1 MTSPRLLLA
10 PLVLLLACGDNGTG
24 ASTGTDSGS
33 SGGQGSSSTAPT
45 TNTTP
50 GTASA
55 TDASG
60 SASATDGSATGTATQ
75 ATTEA
80 ITSGPA
86 STSSG
91 PSTDSAGTST
101 STTGEPGSTGD
112 ASTGGGGSTGGGST
126 TTDGGSTT
134 GDGSTGGG
142 STGDPVQEGM
152 WLTMLEDTSS
162 PTRLYKIDLETGAGT
177 LLCSLDTSD
186 DYNTSTFSRDGKL
199 FTANA
204 STKNLEIID
213 PCTCKRTVVG
223 PTKVDAL
230 PGITADQALGL
241 YGMDT
246 TLDNLVSLNTDT
258 GNATVIGALGI
269 NWGTGGL
276 TWSDVLKDTYAI
288 NGTDDKLYRI
298 NHLTGKATSLIQTNY
313 NFGSVGI
320 EWHPK
325 TGEIYACSNPAELL
339 LVSEKTGEV
348 TVVGPMNLENKAAHC
363 DNLAAPWVP
372 VPCVDNK

>member
-10 PLVLLLACGDNGTG
+10 PLVLLLACGDNGGG

-45 TNTTP
+45 TTP

-86 STSSG
+86 STSTSG
-91 PSTDSAGTST
+91 PSTDSAGTGST
-101 STTGEPGSTGD
+101 SEPGSTGD
-112 ASTGGGGSTGGGST
+112 ASTGGGSTGGST

-177 LLCSLDTSD
+177 LLCSLDTND

-246 TLDNLVSLNTDT
+246 TLDNLVALNTDT

-288 NGTDDKLYRI
+288 NGTDDKLYTI

>member
-33 SGGQGSSSTAPT
+33 SGGQGSSSTAP
-45 TNTTP
+45 NTTP

-91 PSTDSAGTST
+91 PSTDSAGAST

-112 ASTGGGGSTGGGST
+112 A
-126 TTDGGSTT
+126 STT

-204 STKNLEIID
+204 NTKNLEIID

-298 NHLTGKATSLIQTNY
+298 NHVTGKATSLIQTNY

-348 TVVGPMNLENKAAHC
+348 TVIGPMNLENKAAHC